1 MSTHHG
7 QDTKASLRAAFAH
20 LLGLARRY
28 HRATHRHQPS
38 SSRDALGFVH
48 RQNLH
53 SLRIEAKIASFSNLI
68 LTAIFLHYNESVH
81 HCHHRCCG
89 NRSGRV
95 RSRSHLACFSWQP
108 SSGKY
113 RSQKAKASPHWR
125 MSRDRYVFNV
135 TMTGIIDCTR

>member
-53 SLRIEAKIASFSNLI
+53 SLRIEAKNASFSQLRFSLI
-68 LTAIFLHYNESVH
+68 SLHYNESVH
-81 HCHHRCCG
+81 CHHRCCG
-89 NRSGRV
+89 SRSGWIRA
-95 RSRSHLACFSWQP
+95 RGNLACFSWQP

-113 RSQKAKASPHWR
+113 RSQKAKASPHRR